1 MSKKNTIRRQ
11 IARLLLIVGVAGLF
25 VLAGLSS
32 QADELG
38 RCYSAEIS
46 DPIVLPDLS
55 VHPPGLLRICL
66 TSAYSPV
73 SGLHKTSVNGNHI
86 GMFMSRRGTSE
97 ASEERL
103 PFFLFVRDET
113 NALRLV
119 GYASPDGAGLRT
131 YDLSGKGR
139 VKTSWRFAEETNK
152 DDRVLIAATGS

>member
-1 MSKKNTIRRQ
+1 MSKKNTVRGQ
-11 IARLLLIVGVAGLF
+11 TARLLLIVGVAGLF
-25 VLAGLSS
+25 LLAGLTSR
-32 QADELG
+32 AEELG

-55 VHPPGLLRICL
+55 VHPPGLLRICF
-66 TSAYSPV
+66 TSEYSPV
-73 SGLHKTSVNGNHI
+73 SGLHKTYVNGNHI

-97 ASEERL
+97 ADEERQ

-119 GYASPDGAGLRT
+119 GYASPDGTALRT

-139 VKTSWRFAEETNK
+139 VKTSWRVAEATSKN
-152 DDRVLIAATGS
+152 DRVLIDATGS